1 MKLQFDA
8 NLTYQQQAIAS
19 AVDLFRGQPRKQ
31 CNFTVPDLYGQMNLA
46 GGTGVGNCLRLSEEE
61 ILKNLQEVQL
71 RNGLAQSKSL
81 KGGKL
86 DFDVE
91 METGTGKT
99 YVYLRT
105 IFELNKAYGFTKFII
120 VVPGIAI
127 KEGVYKTLQITQE
140 HFKTLYD
147 NVVYDYFVYDSGK
160 LEQVRN
166 FAVNDS
172 ISIMVINI
180 GAFRKSFSDTDE
192 NGNLITGLARKELE
206 KKSNIIHRADDKLN
220 GSKPIELIQE
230 TNPFVIIDEPQSVD
244 TTPKSKEAIA
254 SLHPLCIFRYS
265 ATHVEK
271 HNLIYKLDAVDSF
284 DMGLVKQIEV
294 ASFASE
300 DNHNMAY
307 FKLKSVDN
315 KKSPITARI
324 EMDVLVK
331 GVATRKTVTVRQNDD
346 LYELSKGHDVYE
358 NYIVD
363 EIYCEP
369 GNEYVSF
376 TAKPTVLRLGQ
387 AVGDVDD
394 LTIKEQQI
402 RRTIQEHLD
411 KELILNP
418 LGIKVLS
425 LFFIDRV
432 ANYRYYDKDGNPQKG
447 IYAKLFEKNYK
458 ELIQFPKY
466 RTLAGDLRDL
476 DVDVSKVHNG
486 YFSQDKKGKKKIW
499 KDTSGTT
506 AADEDVYNLIMKDK
520 EKLLSFDSKLRFIFS
535 HSALREGWDNPNVFQ
550 ICTLNETHSKVKKR
564 QEIGRGLRLCVN
576 QNGERQYGN
585 SINTL
590 TVMANESYIEFAAG
604 LQHEYEEDE
613 GIRFGILEAHS
624 FANILV
630 KQADGTADY
639 LGEEKS
645 GEIYHLFA
653 EKGYID
659 ESGRVQDK
667 LRKALRDDLLEVPTD
682 VIASKPAITDVC
694 KKVCGSLKIRPA
706 NDKRV
711 VTPNKEVL
719 LSPDFKDLWDRI
731 KYKTT
736 YSVDFDSNKLIE
748 KCCDEMQQTL
758 GTIQPAKLIF
768 TEASL
773 NPTKGGVM
781 TEERERRG
789 MHVQTIRQP
798 LPDIVTY
805 LQNVTNLTRRTIVDI
820 LVRSKTLNIFYK
832 NPQRYMEEVSA
843 IMKRQMRSLLVDGIK
858 YTRLGDDE
866 YYAQELFETE
876 ELTGYLERNMLA
888 SKKSAY
894 HYVVY
899 DSENEKTFAERFE
912 ANNAVKLYAK
922 LPHWFKIP
930 TPLGSYNPD
939 WAILIEQD
947 GEKKLY
953 FVLETKG
960 STLKE
965 DLRQTEW
972 GKIECGRRHFA
983 ALGKQVTFDTADKFD
998 KFIERV

>member
-8 NLTYQQQAIAS
+8 NLSYQQQAVSS
-19 AVDLFRGQPRKQ
+19 AVGLFRGQPRKQ
-31 CNFTVPDLYGQMNLA
+31 YNFTVPDLYGQINLA
-46 GGTGVGNCLRLSEEE
+46 GGIGVGNCLRLSEEE
-61 ILKNLQEVQL
+61 ILKNLQAVQL
-71 RNGLAQSKSL
+71 RNGLPQSKSL

-86 DFDVE
+86 DFDIE

-99 YVYLRT
+99 YVYLRS

-140 HFKTLYD
+140 HFKNLYD
-147 NVVYDYFVYDSGK
+147 NVVYDYFIYDSSK
-160 LEQVRN
+160 LEQVRS
-166 FAVNDS
+166 FAVNDT

-192 NGNLITGLARKELE
+192 NGNLITGLDRKELE
-206 KKSNIIHRADDKLN
+206 KKANIIHRTDDKLN

-376 TAKPTVLRLGQ
+376 TAKPTVLRLGK

-394 LTIKEQQI
+394 LTVKDQQI

-418 LGIKVLS
+418 QGIKVLS

-458 ELIQFPKY
+458 ELIQLPKY
-466 RTLAGDLRDL
+466 RTLAGDLRNL

-486 YFSQDKKGKKKIW
+486 YFSQDKKGIM

-520 EKLLSFDSKLRFIFS
+520 EQLLSFDSKLRFIFS

-550 ICTLNETHSKVKKR
+550 ICTLNETHSEVKKR

-590 TVMANESYIEFAAG
+590 TVMANESYFEFAAG

-613 GIRFGILEAHS
+613 GIRFGILETYS
-624 FANILV
+624 FANISV
-630 KQADGTADY
+630 KHADGTTAY

-645 GEIYHLFA
+645 GEIYHLFT

-659 ESGRVQDK
+659 ASGRVQDK
-667 LRKALRDDLLEVPTD
+667 LRKALRDDLLEVPKD
-682 VIASKPAITDVC
+682 VIASKPAITAVC

-706 NDKRV
+706 NEKRV
-711 VTPNKEVL
+711 ITPNKEVL
-719 LSPDFKDLWDRI
+719 LSADFKDLWDRI

-736 YSVDFDSNKLIE
+736 YSVNFDSNELIK
-748 KCCDEMQQTL
+748 KCCEEMQRTL

-768 TEASL
+768 TKASL
-773 NPTKGGVM
+773 NITEGGVL
-781 TEERERRG
+781 TEENEHHG

-798 LPDIVTY
+798 LPDVVTY
-805 LQNVTNLTRRTIVDI
+805 LQNATNLTRRTIADI

-843 IMKRQMRSLLVDGIK
+843 IMKHQMRNFLVDGIK

-876 ELTGYLERNMLA
+876 ELTGYLERNMIA

-899 DSENEKTFAERFE
+899 DSENEKDFAERFE

-922 LPHWFKIP
+922 LPGWFKIS

-960 STLKE
+960 NTSE
-965 DLRQTEW
+965 EALRPTESA
-972 GKIECGRRHFA
+972 KIKCGRKHFA
-983 ALGKQVTFDTADKFD
+983 ALGGQVTFDTADHFD
-998 KFIERV
+998 DFIEKV